1 MAYLEAIKMFTLI
14 YVIICTNIQ
23 SIADDISMSV
33 TQLNMK
39 IDKKISM
46 KTELLQ
52 IVQLHLHCYKQ
63 AKFILL
69 ETAQIC
75 EQTNEILFYLNL
87 SRVLELLESII
98 RIPIFYQ
105 ISIFAL
111 QLSIFL
117 YVIEVVSIVR

>member
-1 MAYLEAIKMFTLI
+1 MANLEAIKMFTLI

-52 IVQLHLHCYKQ
+52 IVQLHLHCYK
-63 AKFILL
+63 
-69 ETAQIC
+69 
-75 EQTNEILFYLNL
+75 
-87 SRVLELLESII
+87 
-98 RIPIFYQ
+98 
-105 ISIFAL
+105 
-111 QLSIFL
+111 
-117 YVIEVVSIVR
+117 